1 MCENLDGLLT
11 VDNLAERVGMSTR
24 QFTRVF
30 VAETGTTP
38 AKAVERLRVETA
50 QALVQ
55 SSCEPIEQVA
65 LATGFGNSERMR
77 RAFVRVFGHPP
88 QSQRRTARGKR

>member
-11 VDNLAERVGMSTR
+11 VENLAERVGMSTR
-24 QFTRVF
+24 QFTRAF

-38 AKAVERLRVETA
+38 AKAVERLRVEAA
-50 QALVQ
+50 QARVQ
-55 SSCEPIEQVA
+55 SSGELIEQVA

-77 RAFVRVFGHPP
+77 RTFV
-88 QSQRRTARGKR
+88 